1 MGFINNVS
9 FRHRLTKVCAGII
22 AITLCLLP
30 LLTLTGCSKE
40 VPENKVF
47 SVEDLSGKVL
57 GVQLGTTGDIFMTDY
72 EKDGSGTKVERFSK
86 GSDAIQSLKL
96 GKVDAVVIDIEPA
109 KAFVKANSE
118 LMILEEPFVTEDYA
132 ICVAKEK
139 KDLTS
144 RINTALAEL
153 KSEGTLDK
161 IINNYIGDATGN
173 SPYSSPDN
181 VDRSNGTLTMATNAY
196 FKPYEFYEN
205 GKIVGIDVDMAN
217 AIADKL
223 GMKLVIEDM
232 EFDSIITA
240 VQSGKADMGVS
251 GMTVTEDRL
260 KNIDFT
266 DSYTTSNQ
274 VIVVRNNDATATG
287 FNLMEKFKTDFI
299 EDARYQYILTGLIN
313 TLIIAI
319 CSGLM
324 GIVIGFLVA
333 VIRSSHDKTGNM
345 KIPNFICNIYL
356 TIIRGTPAMVQLLII
371 YYIIFGSVNIN
382 KLVVAILAFGINS
395 GAYVAEIFRSGI
407 MAIDNGQFEAARSLG
422 LNYRQTMMSVIL
434 PQAFKNVLPALANE
448 FIVLLK
454 ETSISGYIG
463 LTDLTRGGD
472 IIRSITYDA
481 MLPLIGVAAIYLVI
495 VVVLSSLVK
504 KLERRLR
511 ANER

>member
-1 MGFINNVS
+1 
-9 FRHRLTKVCAGII
+9 
-22 AITLCLLP
+22 
-30 LLTLTGCSKE
+30 
-40 VPENKVF
+40 
-47 SVEDLSGKVL
+47 
-57 GVQLGTTGDIFMTDY
+57 
-72 EKDGSGTKVERFSK
+72 
-86 GSDAIQSLKL
+86 
-96 GKVDAVVIDIEPA
+96 
-109 KAFVKANSE
+109 
-118 LMILEEPFVTEDYA
+118 
-132 ICVAKEK
+132 
-139 KDLTS
+139 
-144 RINTALAEL
+144 
-153 KSEGTLDK
+153 
-161 IINNYIGDATGN
+161 
-173 SPYSSPDN
+173 
-181 VDRSNGTLTMATNAY
+181 
-196 FKPYEFYEN
+196 
-205 GKIVGIDVDMAN
+205 MAN

-240 VQSGKADMGVS
+240 VQSGKADIGVS

-287 FNLMEKFKTDFI
+287 FNLVEKFKTDFI

-313 TLIIAI
+313 TLIIAV

-333 VIRSSHDKTGNM
+333 VVRSSHDKTGNM
-345 KIPNFICNIYL
+345 KIANFICNIYL

-371 YYIIFGSVNIN
+371 YYIIFGSVNIS
-382 KLVVAILAFGINS
+382 KLLVAILAFGINS

-481 MLPLIGVAAIYLVI
+481 MLPLIGVAIIYLII